1 MRDIAVS
8 LIVFGI
14 LPFVLR
20 FPWLG
25 ILLFTW
31 LGLMN
36 PHRMTYGFALNIPFA
51 MIVALTTLVA
61 LLFSKEIKKIIW
73 TRETVL
79 LTLFVAWMCVTT
91 IFAMYPDY
99 AQLQLQKVLKIQ
111 LMIFVALI
119 LMRSFDRIEALIC
132 TCAVSIG
139 FYGFKGGI
147 FTISKGG
154 AHRVQGPPG
163 TFIEGNN
170 ELGLAMAMTVPL
182 LYFMRTRVANPS
194 LKLFMT
200 TWTLLTAFAAIG
212 TQSRGA
218 LLGMSA
224 MGLFVWLKS
233 RNKFMSGL
241 LVGLTAAAIAAFM
254 PESWYERMGTIKTHE
269 EDASARG
276 RVNAWWTSF
285 NMAKDR
291 LLGGGFDCWFSPT
304 FSMYAPDPSNVRD
317 VHSITFEVLGEH
329 GFIGLALFYTLGL
342 MTWFS
347 AGWAATQARKMPDIA
362 WVSDMM
368 RMVQVSLVAY
378 ATAGQFLGLA
388 YFDYPYMLIV
398 VVASTSWLIKQRLAG
413 MPDAEWAKAK
423 PAGLLEN
430 GRLVIPW
437 PWKKKPLASFPA
449 GPARS

>member
-1 MRDIAVS
+1 MRDIVVTLA
-8 LIVFGI
+8 VFGV

-31 LGLMN
+31 LSLMN
-36 PHRMTYGFALNIPFA
+36 PHRMAYGFALNLPFA

-73 TRETVL
+73 TRETVVL
-79 LTLFVAWMCVTT
+79 LIFVLWMCVTT
-91 IFAMYPDY
+91 IFSMYPVVAV
-99 AQLQLQKVLKIQ
+99 AQLEKVLKIQ

-132 TCAVSIG
+132 MCAASIG

-147 FTISKGG
+147 FTILKGG
-154 AHRVQGPPG
+154 SNRVQGPPG

-170 ELGLAMAMTVPL
+170 EIGLAMAMTVPL
-182 LYFMRTRVANPS
+182 LFFVRSRVVNPT

-200 TWTLLTAFAAIG
+200 VWTVLTAFAAIG

-218 LLGMSA
+218 LLGMAA
-224 MGLFVWLKS
+224 MTAFVWINS
-233 RNKFMSGL
+233 RNKLFSGFL
-241 LVGLTAAAIAAFM
+241 IALTGLSIAAFM
-254 PESWYERMGTIKTHE
+254 PESWYERMGTIKTHD
-269 EDASARG
+269 EDASAIG

-291 LLGGGFDCWFSPT
+291 IFGGGFDCWQSLT

-329 GFIGLALFYTLGL
+329 GFIGLALFFTLGL
-342 MTWFS
+342 FTWLS
-347 AGWAATQARKMPDIA
+347 AGWSARQARRMPDIA
-362 WVSDMM
+362 WVADMM
-368 RMVQVSLVAY
+368 RMVQVSLIAY

-388 YFDYPYMLIV
+388 YFDYYYMLIV
-398 VVASTSWLIKQRLAG
+398 AVASTTWLIKRRLAG
-413 MPDAEWAKAK
+413 LSDDEWSRTRPEGFLK
-423 PAGLLEN
+423 G
-430 GRLVIPW
+430 GRLDLPW
-437 PWKKKPLASFPA
+437 PWKKRGSALA
-449 GPARS
+449 RQDY

>member
-31 LGLMN
+31 LSLMN
-36 PHRMTYGFALNIPFA
+36 PHRMAYGFALNIPFA
-51 MIVALTTLVA
+51 MLVALTTLVA
-61 LLFSKEIKKIIW
+61 LMFSKEIKKIIW
-73 TRETVL
+73 TRETVVL
-79 LTLFVAWMCVTT
+79 AMFIIWMCITT
-91 IFAMYPDY
+91 VFAMYPPY
-99 AQLQLQKVLKIQ
+99 AQMQLDKVLKIQ
-111 LMIFVALI
+111 LMIFAALV
-119 LMRSFDRIEALIC
+119 LMRSFDRIEALIG

-139 FYGFKGGI
+139 FYGLKGGI

-154 AHRVQGPPG
+154 VHRVQGPPG

-182 LYFMRTRVANPS
+182 LYFIRTRVANPA

-200 TWTLLTAFAAIG
+200 AWTLLTAVAAIG

-218 LLGMSA
+218 LVGMVA
-224 MGLFVWLKS
+224 MGLFVWLKT
-233 RNKFMSGL
+233 RNKFVSGIL
-241 LVGLTAAAIAAFM
+241 IVSTAAAIAAIM
-254 PESWYERMGTIKTHE
+254 PESWYERMGTIKTHD
-269 EDASARG
+269 EDASAQG

-291 LLGGGFDCWFSPT
+291 LFGGGFDCWQGPT
-304 FSMYAPDPSNVRD
+304 FALYAPDPGNVRD

-342 MTWFS
+342 MSWFS
-347 AGWAATQARKMPDIA
+347 AGWAARQASRMPDIA
-362 WVSDMM
+362 WVADMM
-368 RMVQVSLVAY
+368 RMVQVSLIAY
-378 ATAGQFLGLA
+378 VTAGQFLGLA

-398 VVASTSWLIKQRLAG
+398 AIVATSWLIRQRLNG
-413 MPDAEWAKAK
+413 LDDAAWARAR

-437 PWKKKPLASFPA
+437 PWKKSSIAPVSTGL
-449 GPARS
+449 GR

>member
-36 PHRMTYGFALNIPFA
+36 AHRMTYGFALNIPFA

-73 TRETVL
+73 TRETVVL
-79 LTLFVAWMCVTT
+79 AFFVLWMCITT
-91 IFAMYPDY
+91 IFSMYPQY
-99 AQLQLQKVLKIQ
+99 AQLQLEKVLKIQ

-132 TCAVSIG
+132 TCAASIG
-139 FYGFKGGI
+139 FYGLKGGI
-147 FTISKGG
+147 FTITKGG
-154 AHRVQGPPG
+154 VHRVQGPPG

-170 ELGLAMAMTVPL
+170 ELGLAIAMTVPL
-182 LYFMRTRVANPS
+182 LYFIRSRVVNPG

-200 TWTLLTAFAAIG
+200 AWTLLTALAAIG

-218 LLGMSA
+218 LVGMAA
-224 MGLFVWLKS
+224 MTVFVWLNS
-233 RNKFMSGL
+233 RNKFVTGFL
-241 LVGLTAAAIAAFM
+241 IAVTVPAIAAFM
-254 PESWYERMGTIKTHE
+254 PESWYERMGTIKTHD
-269 EDASARG
+269 EDASAQG
-276 RVNAWWTSF
+276 RSHAWWTSF

-291 LLGGGFDCWFSPT
+291 VMGGGFDCWFPPT
-304 FSMYAPDPSNVRD
+304 FSMYAPNPANVRD

-342 MTWFS
+342 MTWLS
-347 AGWAATQARKMPDIA
+347 AGWAARQARKMPDIV
-362 WVSDMM
+362 WVADMM
-368 RMVQVSLVAY
+368 RMVQVSLIAY
-378 ATAGQFLGLA
+378 AAAGQFLGMA

-398 VVASTSWLIKQRLAG
+398 AVASTSWLIKQRLSG

-437 PWKKKPLASFPA
+437 PWKKAPPASLSS